1 MQETFP
7 IIFKE
12 NLALQL
18 EAVYRKNVNTVATEL
33 KRRLDYLQ
41 EVEATK
47 LRFERDVLLKSI
59 TEGVS
64 YQRPHFILCKSRVHQ
79 FQKFSLNQCVHIRKY
94 MSFTTVLVLNLATFT
109 SILQQKFFEA

>member
-1 MQETFP
+1 MKEVHENFP

-18 EAVYRKNVNTVATEL
+18 EATYRKNVDSVATEL

-47 LRFERDVLLKSI
+47 RRFERDILLKSI
-59 TEGVS
+59 NEGVS
-64 YQRPHFILCKSRVHQ
+64 F
-79 FQKFSLNQCVHIRKY
+79 FN
-94 MSFTTVLVLNLATFT
+94 VLKKQYTNNV
-109 SILQQKFFEA
+109 